1 MCCRSERSVT
11 KGARRLFNVPPPPAP
26 TRPRG
31 SSFDLLQRFLPCAV
45 FIIKGKKLGSV
56 FPQRKR
62 FETRSKCIMRR
73 VTYTYLYEG
82 GRRGAIERN
91 FFSWN
96 FLVFSFSSKKN
107 HVFLV
112 LARELAMK
120 ISSKCDNRAGE
131 SEKIQK
137 RIATVRARGLRRTWH
152 EGHASRVREVE
163 CTEIERRWERA
174 ARTMTQKI
182 QTGRGEADSR
192 NASFLR
198 FLPYAL
204 NISLA

>member
-1 MCCRSERSVT
+1 MT

-45 FIIKGKKLGSV
+45 FITKGKKLGSV

-62 FETRSKCIMRR
+62 FETRSKCIIRR
-73 VTYTYLYEG
+73 VTYNVSLISMKEEG
-82 GRRGAIERN
+82 GERLKGI
-91 FFSWN
+91 FSLGIFW
-96 FLVFSFSSKKN
+96 FFSFSSKKN

-120 ISSKCDNRAGE
+120 ISSRCDNRAGE

-137 RIATVRARGLRRTWH
+137 RIATVRARGLRRT
-152 EGHASRVREVE
+152 
-163 CTEIERRWERA
+163 
-174 ARTMTQKI
+174 
-182 QTGRGEADSR
+182 
-192 NASFLR
+192 
-198 FLPYAL
+198 
-204 NISLA
+204 

>member
-1 MCCRSERSVT
+1 MT

-45 FIIKGKKLGSV
+45 FITKGKKLGSV

-82 GRRGAIERN
+82 GERLKGI
-91 FFSWN
+91 FSLGIFW
-96 FLVFSFSSKKN
+96 FFSFSSKKN

-137 RIATVRARGLRRTWH
+137 RIATVRARGLRRT
-152 EGHASRVREVE
+152 
-163 CTEIERRWERA
+163 
-174 ARTMTQKI
+174 
-182 QTGRGEADSR
+182 
-192 NASFLR
+192 
-198 FLPYAL
+198 
-204 NISLA
+204 

>member
-1 MCCRSERSVT
+1 MT

-96 FLVFSFSSKKN
+96 FLVFFF
-107 HVFLV
+107 FL
-112 LARELAMK
+112 E
-120 ISSKCDNRAGE
+120 
-131 SEKIQK
+131 EKS
-137 RIATVRARGLRRTWH
+137 RVSRSRAR
-152 EGHASRVREVE
+152 ASDEDIVE
-163 CTEIERRWERA
+163 MR
-174 ARTMTQKI
+174 
-182 QTGRGEADSR
+182 
-192 NASFLR
+192 
-198 FLPYAL
+198 
-204 NISLA
+204 

>member
-1 MCCRSERSVT
+1 MLPLGKERDKRSAPAIQRATTTGSNEASGIFFRSSSTIPSVCRIYY
-11 KGARRLFNVPPPPAP
+11 KGQKI
-26 TRPRG
+26 G
-31 SSFDLLQRFLPCAV
+31 KRF
-45 FIIKGKKLGSV
+45 STT
-56 FPQRKR
+56 RKR

-120 ISSKCDNRAGE
+120 ISSRCDNRAGE